1 MKKKRTLFACA
12 ALALVM
18 TGTGLILDSR
28 YNLQV
33 TEYHLYFDALPAQF
47 EGYCIVQLSDL
58 HGSGFGSEN
67 SRLAALVR
75 EQQPDLIA
83 MTGDF
88 VEDESQLDATRD
100 LLDGISGCAPIYW
113 VNGNH
118 EWVKD
123 VLPDLRELLDSYG
136 VIRLENRYLPVLR
149 DGAQI
154 IVAGVEDPNGRAD
167 MIKPNALAEMLREE
181 YPEEFVLWLGH
192 RNYWVRKYPAL
203 PVDLILSGHAHGG
216 VVRLPGIGGLLNVNH
231 SFGAEYEAGVYQGER
246 FQMVVSRGLGNSVV
260 VPRFLNRPELVKI
273 ILHCGQS

>member
-1 MKKKRTLFACA
+1 MKKKTLFACT

-18 TGTGLILDSR
+18 TGTALVLDSR
-28 YNLQV
+28 YGLQV

-58 HGSGFGSEN
+58 HGSVFGREN

-88 VEDESQLDATRD
+88 VGDESQLAATRD
-100 LLDGISGCAPIYW
+100 LLNGISGCAPIYW

-118 EWVKD
+118 EWVRG
-123 VLPDLRELLDSYG
+123 VLPALGELLDSYG
-136 VIRLENRYLPVLR
+136 VIRLENRYLPIWR

-154 IVAGVEDPNGRAD
+154 IVAGAEDPNGRAD
-167 MIKPNALAEMLREE
+167 MIKPDALAELLRQE
-181 YPEEFVLWLGH
+181 YPGEFVLWLGH
-192 RNYWVRKYPAL
+192 RNYWAEKYPEL

-216 VVRLPGIGGLLNVNH
+216 IVRLPGIGGLLNVNH
-231 SFGAEYEAGVYQGER
+231 SFGAEYESGVYQGER
-246 FQMVVSRGLGNSVV
+246 FQMVVSRGLGNSIP

-273 ILHCGQS
+273 ILRCGQS

>member
-1 MKKKRTLFACA
+1 MKKKTLIVCA

-18 TGTGLILDSR
+18 TGAGLVLDSR
-28 YNLQV
+28 YGLQV
-33 TEYHLYFDALPAQF
+33 TEYHLYFDSLPAQF

-58 HGSGFGSEN
+58 HGSSFGREN

-88 VEDESQLDATRD
+88 VEDESQLAATRG

-118 EWVKD
+118 EWVKG
-123 VLPDLRELLDSYG
+123 VLPALRELLDSYG
-136 VIRLENRYLPVLR
+136 VVRLENQYLPVLR

-154 IVAGVEDPNGRAD
+154 IVAGAEDPNGRAD
-167 MIKPNALAEMLREE
+167 MIRPDALAEQLRQE
-181 YPEEFVLWLGH
+181 YPGEFVLWLGH
-192 RNYWVRKYPAL
+192 RNYWVERYPSL

-216 VVRLPGIGGLLNVNH
+216 IVRLPGIGGLLNVNH
-231 SFGAEYEAGVYQGER
+231 SFGAEYESGVYPGER
-246 FQMVVSRGLGNSVV
+246 FQMLVSRGLGNSIP